1 MLHRPGFS
9 SMAYESKRRCNKRH
23 SESCIIKQKGK
34 SSNPFPSPLASHIH
48 ILSLSF
54 IFHFFFS
61 FLSLLLYI
69 TFHMT
74 IKVFDTA
81 LETRTTIQKV
91 TYDLSPPTHIE
102 SIKNAIVQRYGCR
115 GSKRKL
121 SYHPVIQRP
130 LKKKATHDVNGGL
143 PSPPVER
150 ALTPPPQPPSPSMRS
165 HRAIS
170 TCPSS
175 SSMTVSEIT
184 TKLDQLKQEKHRLFQ
199 LIKRLVQEEA
209 EQQQEQLR

>member
-1 MLHRPGFS
+1 
-9 SMAYESKRRCNKRH
+9 
-23 SESCIIKQKGK
+23 
-34 SSNPFPSPLASHIH
+34 
-48 ILSLSF
+48 
-54 IFHFFFS
+54 
-61 FLSLLLYI
+61 
-69 TFHMT
+69 MT
-74 IKVFDTA
+74 IKVFDTVD
-81 LETRTTIQKV
+81 ETRTTTKKI

-102 SIKNAIVQRYGCR
+102 SIKNAIVQRYGSR

-150 ALTPPPQPPSPSMRS
+150 ALTPPPPAPPANA
-165 HRAIS
+165 HRPRS

-184 TKLDQLKQEKHRLFQ
+184 TKLEQLKQEKHRLFQ

-209 EQQQEQLR
+209 KQQEQMR

>member
-1 MLHRPGFS
+1 
-9 SMAYESKRRCNKRH
+9 
-23 SESCIIKQKGK
+23 
-34 SSNPFPSPLASHIH
+34 
-48 ILSLSF
+48 
-54 IFHFFFS
+54 
-61 FLSLLLYI
+61 
-69 TFHMT
+69 MT
-74 IKVFDTA
+74 IKVFDTMD
-81 LETRTTIQKV
+81 ETRTTTQKI

-102 SIKNAIVQRYGCR
+102 SIKNAIVQRYGSR

-150 ALTPPPQPPSPSMRS
+150 ALTPPPPPPAYA
-165 HRAIS
+165 HRPRS

-184 TKLDQLKQEKHRLFQ
+184 TKLEQLKQEKHRLFQ

-209 EQQQEQLR
+209 KQQEQMR

>member
-1 MLHRPGFS
+1 
-9 SMAYESKRRCNKRH
+9 
-23 SESCIIKQKGK
+23 
-34 SSNPFPSPLASHIH
+34 
-48 ILSLSF
+48 
-54 IFHFFFS
+54 
-61 FLSLLLYI
+61 
-69 TFHMT
+69 MT
-74 IKVFDTA
+74 IKLSDTTV
-81 LETRTTIQKV
+81 ETRTTIQKV

-150 ALTPPPQPPSPSMRS
+150 ALTPPPPPPPSPPVCA

-170 TCPSS
+170 NCPSS

-209 EQQQEQLR
+209 EQQQLR

>member
-1 MLHRPGFS
+1 
-9 SMAYESKRRCNKRH
+9 
-23 SESCIIKQKGK
+23 
-34 SSNPFPSPLASHIH
+34 
-48 ILSLSF
+48 
-54 IFHFFFS
+54 
-61 FLSLLLYI
+61 
-69 TFHMT
+69 MT
-74 IKVFDTA
+74 IKVFDST
-81 LETRTTIQKV
+81 TTSTTTIATTTADGARTVQRV

-102 SIKNAIVQRYGCR
+102 SIKNAIVQRYGSR
-115 GSKRKL
+115 GSKRKS
-121 SYHPVIQRP
+121 SYHPVVQRP

-150 ALTPPPQPPSPSMRS
+150 ALTPPPPPSPCA

-199 LIKRLVQEEA
+199 LIKRLVQEET
-209 EQQQEQLR
+209 EREQLR